1 MFPKGPRRSIIVA
14 DRRLPPGW
22 QKHFTQRKA
31 GTSAGKWDVLFLH
44 KSSGKK
50 FRSKNDIRAFMEN
63 QGQFDFDPEKFD
75 FCIHRKKKN
84 QSQKAKQDII
94 VDTPK
99 KIKTLLP
106 KTKATPIT
114 ENSLPVPPST
124 PVTTLL
130 STSSTSIK
138 DGGKILF
145 LCFIF
150 IFFIFY

>member
-1 MFPKGPRRSIIVA
+1 MIHFIFVGPRRSIIVA
-14 DRRLPPGW
+14 DKRLPPGW

-84 QSQKAKQDII
+84 QNQKIKQDII
-94 VDTPK
+94 VDAPK

-106 KTKATPIT
+106 KTKATPVT
-114 ENSLPVPPST
+114 DNSLLVPTNT
-124 PVTTLL
+124 PVTTLV
-130 STSSTSIK
+130 STSTTSIT
-138 DGGKILF
+138 DGGKIPF
-145 LCFIF
+145 FYCIF
-150 IFFIFY
+150 I